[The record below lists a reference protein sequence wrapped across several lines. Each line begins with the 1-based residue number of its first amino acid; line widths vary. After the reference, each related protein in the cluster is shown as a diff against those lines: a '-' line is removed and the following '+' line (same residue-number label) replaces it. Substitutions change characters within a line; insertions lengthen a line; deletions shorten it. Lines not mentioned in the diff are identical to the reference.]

1 MFHNNY
7 SQARW
12 SLLHRLRRLW
22 QAATGTHKSRCR
34 CCLLLLKY
42 FLLVINLIA
51 RYGFCGDCANFLD
64 GAHKFFSASLFG
76 AHSRAN
82 LFPNR
87 DLFAVGEHQNAILF
101 PNWHNVVTG
110 EHHRATAFPNRHQI
124 TQRAQNR
131 KILCPFSY

>member
-1 MFHNNY
+1 M
-7 SQARW
+7 W
-12 SLLHRLRRLW
+12 ILR
-22 QAATGTHKSRCR
+22 
-34 CCLLLLKY
+34 
-42 FLLVINLIA
+42 
-51 RYGFCGDCANFLD
+51 GFCGDFANFLD
-64 GAHKFFSASLFG
+64 GAHKFFFASLFG

-101 PNWHNVVTG
+101 PNRHNAATG

-131 KILCPFSY
+131 VILCPFVYLLAFSIISSTFWKSSGFSSNFRSSTFMMSFLPSL